1 MYKWYIYVSAEWM
14 YFVCAHAC
22 MYVNQLQE
30 HENLKKWYNTYFFLT
45 SNFCVFFLST
55 FSPNILSQKIK
66 EKKER
71 SDLLE
76 FSVRR
81 KSNIIFL
88 IIFAKAIEGWLVGS
102 SSLNR
107 ISRDGIPSCHCCYQA
122 HSGGAECCESPK
134 LSFSIS
140 KFLLCLKGV
149 GFGKY
154 LLGFQPIWN

>member
-1 MYKWYIYVSAEWM
+1 MYKWYIYVSTEWM

-30 HENLKKWYNTYFFLT
+30 HENLKEWYNTYFFLT
-45 SNFCVFFLST
+45 SNFFFLST
-55 FSPNILSQKIK
+55 FSPSILSQKIK

-88 IIFAKAIEGWLVGS
+88 IIFAKAIEGLLVGS

-107 ISRDGIPSCHCCYQA
+107 ISRDGIPSCHCFYQA
-122 HSGGAECCESPK
+122 HSWGTECCESPK

-149 GFGKY
+149 GFSKY

>member
-1 MYKWYIYVSAEWM
+1 MYKWYIYVPTEWI

-22 MYVNQLQE
+22 MHVNQLQE
-30 HENLKKWYNTYFFLT
+30 RENLKEWYNNYFFLT
-45 SNFCVFFLST
+45 SNFCYFLST
-55 FSPNILSQKIK
+55 LSPNFTSQKIN

-76 FSVRR
+76 FRVRK
-81 KSNIIFL
+81 KSNVVFL
-88 IIFAKAIEGWLVGS
+88 IIFAKAIEGILVGS
-102 SSLNR
+102 FSLNR
-107 ISRDGIPSCHCCYQA
+107 IARDGTPSCHCCYQA
-122 HSGGAECCESPK
+122 HSGGTECCESPK